1 MMKVSEWAKARSAFR
16 SSKNIFWKC
25 PRRSVTGG
33 WARRMD
39 VHGCIQKT
47 TLLVKVFIWEWRVG
61 EKRRKESVGSF
72 CESNKVVV

>member
-1 MMKVSEWAKARSAFR
+1 
-16 SSKNIFWKC
+16 
-25 PRRSVTGG
+25 
-33 WARRMD
+33 MD

-72 CESNKVVV
+72 CESNEVVV